1 MRVRP
6 TSVAGRFYPADP
18 DALARLVDALLA
30 KAPPPRQRR
39 WPVAVVAPHA
49 GLRFSGPVAATAY
62 AHLFPWRGKVARV
75 AVLGPAHVTPLRG
88 MALPSVEAFATPLG
102 PVAVD
107 ANGRTVAARLPAVV
121 VDDQPHATEHA
132 IETQLPFLIRTLGRA
147 VPVLPVV
154 VGPTPPSAVAIL
166 LSTLLDMPGTIA
178 VVSTDLSHYLDRAQA
193 REHDTATAIVA
204 RRGEALHPA
213 DACGFHPLRG
223 LLRHAVDR
231 DHIVELLQLATSADT
246 AGDPRRV
253 VGYGAF
259 VLHENTASD
268 RPTGQAQ

>member
-1 MRVRP
+1 MI
-6 TSVAGRFYPADP
+6 
-18 DALARLVDALLA
+18 
-30 KAPPPRQRR
+30 
-39 WPVAVVAPHA
+39 
-49 GLRFSGPVAATAY
+49 
-62 AHLFPWRGKVARV
+62 
-75 AVLGPAHVTPLRG
+75 
-88 MALPSVEAFATPLG
+88 
-102 PVAVD
+102 
-107 ANGRTVAARLPAVV
+107 
-121 VDDQPHATEHA
+121 DDQPHATEHA
-132 IETQLPFLIRTLGRA
+132 IETQLPFLIRTLGCA

-154 VGPTPPSAVAIL
+154 VGTSPPSAVALL

-231 DHIVELLQLATSADT
+231 DHLVELLQLATSADT

-259 VLHENTASD
+259 VLHQNTASD
-268 RPTGQAQ
+268 RPTGQAQQGGQTQKLSWRTKKSCRSSSDIVPRSARPSNYGSRGAPGTAGTSCRPVATPE